1 MLTCNPQMQ
10 AIILMSIHEL
20 SFSTQPYVQFLA
32 LLLVTLTITNCTSA
46 DSPSTLHTDE
56 QTTET
61 NMSSIQH
68 ITIPVPDIQGHRGAR
83 GLLPENTVP
92 SFLKAL
98 ELGVTTLELD
108 LVVSKDSI
116 LVVSHEPW
124 FNPAIS
130 SHPDG
135 RPVSADEGRQLNTFA
150 MTYVEIRAFDVGIRG
165 NPNFPEQQPLPIPK
179 PTLEEVVLQV
189 EEYLATNNLPP
200 VWYNIETKSEPDQYN
215 IYIPQPATFANLLHD
230 EIQRLGI
237 ANRSVVQS
245 FDVRTLI
252 ELRKI
257 NSEIMQALLVSN
269 QDSLEENLD
278 RLGFTPEIYSPHYQL
293 VDDALID
300 AIHQKGMRI
309 IPWTINSSA
318 EMERQLN
325 MGVDGVIT
333 DYPNRAQSLSIR
345 PTL

>member
-1 MLTCNPQMQ
+1 MQ
-10 AIILMSIHEL
+10 AIIPMSIHEL
-20 SFSTQPYVQFLA
+20 SFSPQPYVQFLA

-46 DSPSTLHTDE
+46 DSPSTLHSDE

-68 ITIPVPDIQGHRGAR
+68 IAIPVPDIQGHRGAR

-124 FNPAIS
+124 FNPSIS

-135 RPVSADEGRQLNTFA
+135 RPVLSVEGRQLNTFS
-150 MTYVEIRAFDVGIRG
+150 MTYAEIRAFDVGIRG
-165 NPNFPEQQPLPIPK
+165 NPNFPEQQPIPIPK
-179 PTLEEVVLQV
+179 PTLEEVVLQA

-200 VWYNIETKSEPDQYN
+200 VWYNIETKSEPDQYG
-215 IYIPQPATFANLLHD
+215 IYIPQPATFAQLLYD

-237 ANRSVVQS
+237 ANRTVVQS
-245 FDVRTLI
+245 FDVETLI

-257 NSEIMQALLVSN
+257 NPEIMQALLVSN
-269 QDSLEENLD
+269 QDSLQENLE
-278 RLGFTPEIYSPHYQL
+278 RLGFIPEIYSPYYQL
-293 VDDALID
+293 VDDALIETV
-300 AIHQKGMRI
+300 HQKGMRI
-309 IPWTINSSA
+309 IPWTINDST
-318 EMERQLN
+318 EMQRQLDL
-325 MGVDGVIT
+325 GVDGVIT
-333 DYPNRAQSLSIR
+333 DYPDRAQSLR
-345 PTL
+345 TPPNR